1 MKKITVIGGGSTY
14 TPELMEGL
22 IKHHKAIGLEEVY
35 LLDLKASGKF
45 PIVAQLCERMLLKEG
60 NPFRLK
66 YGFDVEDAVKDADF
80 VVQQYRPGLLDG
92 RITDEKIPLKY
103 DAIGQET
110 TGVGGFACA
119 LRAMPMIEGYIEAVE
134 RWAARDAFVINFTNP
149 SGLLSEFVINTLGF
163 ERFAGLCNIPI
174 NMIQRA
180 AERFQCEREDV
191 FLNYYGLN
199 HMSWIDA
206 VKIKGEDRT
215 ADALS
220 DIYKPE
226 NIPESASFEE
236 TGQELDM
243 ILNAYLRYYYTTSR
257 MLTEE
262 KEAVAVG
269 GKGTRGEI
277 VKKIEAELVRKYSN
291 PELAEK
297 PEELTQRG
305 GSMYSTAA
313 VELIRDLCSGQKK
326 NHIINLRN
334 NGAVENLP
342 SDYVL
347 EINATVSE
355 KSMRPVCIGKANK
368 LTLGL
373 IHTVKNFERLTIEAH
388 MEKSLKKAKAA
399 LLIHPL
405 GPDADRIDELM
416 KEIVVANQQY
426 FTLF

>member
-22 IKHHKAIGLEEVY
+22 INHHEKIGLEEVY
-35 LLDLKASGKF
+35 LLDLKASDKF
-45 PIVAQLCERMLLKEG
+45 PIVAQLCERMLQKQG

-66 YGFDVEDAVKDADF
+66 YGFEVKDAMTDSNF
-80 VVQQYRPGLLDG
+80 VVQQYRPGLLEG
-92 RITDEKIPLKY
+92 RINDEKIPLKY
-103 DAIGQET
+103 NSIGQET

-174 NMIQRA
+174 NMIQMA
-180 AERFQCEREDV
+180 ADRFDCEREDI

-206 VKIKGEDRT
+206 VKVKGIDRT
-215 ADALS
+215 SEALS
-220 DIYKPE
+220 DVYKPE
-226 NIPESASFEE
+226 NIPESAAFEE
-236 TGQELDM
+236 AGQNLNM
-243 ILNAYLRYYYTTSR
+243 ILNAYLRYYYTTTK
-257 MLTEE
+257 MLEEE
-262 KEAVAVG
+262 KEAVV
-269 GKGTRGEI
+269 GKGTRGEL
-277 VKKIEAELVRKYSN
+277 VKEIERELVRKYADLS
-291 PELAEK
+291 LDEK

-313 VELIRDLCSGQKK
+313 VELIRDLCSGRKN

-342 SDYVL
+342 NDYVL
-347 EINATVSE
+347 EINTTVSE

-388 MEKSLKKAKAA
+388 IEKSLKKAKAA

-405 GPDADRIDELM
+405 GPDADRIDAMMGELLEVN
-416 KEIVVANQQY
+416 KPY
-426 FTLF
+426 FNLF